1 MEIYPLFTVDHGWPN
16 WLIVILVLV
25 DLLIRIV
32 ALGWIPHNRRPSVAL
47 GWLLAI
53 FLIPYVGLLVFLL
66 LGSSKL
72 PKRRR
77 DKQTLI
83 NDIIREE
90 SNDQAII
97 GDHSHLSEPL
107 LTSALLNFDLGAL
120 PMTHGN
126 EFALHTDNMSA

>member
-66 LGSSKL
+66 LGVL
-72 PKRRR
+72 
-77 DKQTLI
+77 
-83 NDIIREE
+83 EAA
-90 SNDQAII
+90 QA
-97 GDHSHLSEPL
+97 
-107 LTSALLNFDLGAL
+107 AA
-120 PMTHGN
+120 
-126 EFALHTDNMSA
+126 